1 EAAAPTARLSERR
14 VSAEA
19 DIAIGACDSD
29 ATESSCLIGSGG
41 IINIRPNSAICD
53 LGTTGSRFKDAHLS
67 GSLIGSATTSAVNNL
82 VTNAGSAAN
91 NGIAVFSG
99 TTGKIIADSG
109 ATLSQYAALSGAT
122 FTGAVNF
129 SATTA
134 SSSTSTGSIVT
145 AGGVGIAKKTF
156 IGDNVVIG
164 PTTPITSETKL
175 VLRGTAATGTGGPHY
190 TAYVSTD
197 QFPTFQNLNYAHDTI
212 AMSFDGYFD
221 NAWRSSDSGS
231 NFTNS
236 MISFSSTT
244 TPGYPRATR

>member
-41 IINIRPNSAICD
+41 IINIRANSAICD

-67 GSLIGSATTSAVNNL
+67 GSLIGSATTPAVNNL

-129 SATTA
+129 SATTSCIA
-134 SSSTSTGSIVT
+134 DLNLVQLE
-145 AGGVGIAKKTF
+145 VGI
-156 IGDNVVIG
+156 ID
-164 PTTPITSETKL
+164 
-175 VLRGTAATGTGGPHY
+175 
-190 TAYVSTD
+190 
-197 QFPTFQNLNYAHDTI
+197 
-212 AMSFDGYFD
+212 SFEHG
-221 NAWRSSDSGS
+221 WR
-231 NFTNS
+231 N
-236 MISFSSTT
+236 
-244 TPGYPRATR
+244 